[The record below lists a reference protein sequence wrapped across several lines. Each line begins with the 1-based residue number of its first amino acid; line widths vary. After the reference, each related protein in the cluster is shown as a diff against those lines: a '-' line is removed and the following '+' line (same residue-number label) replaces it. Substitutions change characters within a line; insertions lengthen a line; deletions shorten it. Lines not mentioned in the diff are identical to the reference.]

1 MQKRINLTVSHAL
14 KSLNTIFVVFFLSAL
29 LVASSTVSFASPIS
43 AELQKVVL
51 DDKPEWTV
59 TYRLD
64 KPAEQ
69 IVFLRNPD
77 RSRTTRWLPQDS
89 DIEIAYDDASHQE
102 VVRSQSG
109 KPLTTVTFLL
119 TPTYKHLGKDY
130 APFSP
135 FSDGGNASHT
145 GRLFACANTCSEE
158 DNEWH
163 LTLTVPSDEHIVLN
177 GKVAQKS
184 VSWIDNND
192 GRNVYVGKQQPII
205 TENVVALIDAGLPE
219 SIKVSLEEDIPKI
232 MAFFS
237 HSLNSLKGE
246 KPMLLA
252 SYANVDDHS
261 TQGGTL
267 PNQIFMHW
275 NRQDLDEQANN
286 RNFINQTLWFFAHE
300 VAHLYQPG
308 NTDGVSEN
316 NEQSWLHEGN
326 ADYFAALA
334 MNFLYEDTSSYVE
347 NRTIRAFESCIE
359 GLEQTTL
366 ANAYKTGHFNLYY
379 SCGMIMHRAIDNV
392 VQQKTFGEESL
403 FTVWQ
408 RLQKAVSKGMPPG
421 TTTFLTLLEPYNAP
435 ELMKAIN
442 DATRNDALKA
452 IQGIEALYQMNQ

>member
-1 MQKRINLTVSHAL
+1 MSHAL
-14 KSLNTIFVVFFLSAL
+14 KSLNTVFVVFFLSAL

-109 KPLTTVTFLL
+109 KPLTAVTFLL

-135 FSDGGNASHT
+135 FSDGGNAIHT

-237 HSLNSLKGE
+237 HSLNPLRGE